1 MGFVKTAEE
10 IKRIQATLAEA
21 HFMSAKLLTVQYLT
35 RPDIVAHVLP
45 PGLEPTDQPVATLL
59 MGHWGRS
66 NVCHAFSGACFY
78 VQARHGDHVG
88 DYCLAMQM
96 SSDAAIIFG
105 RETFGEPK
113 KYGVTRLDREGDKLI
128 GSVTRYGQAIIE
140 TEAHMRAPVL
150 NPPTGFTNFHYKFL
164 PKCDGRGL
172 EWDPVLVMASFKTFN
187 ARVESGT
194 ATLKLATTALDPLG
208 EIEIVEMLDAF
219 YTEADTSARCTEL
232 ARVDAEAFLP
242 YAYNKFDD
250 YAIMNNEAQAPW
262 QPLRVA

>member
-1 MGFVKTAEE
+1 MGFVKTPEE
-10 IKRIQATLAEA
+10 IERIQTTLAEP
-21 HFMSAKLLTVQYLT
+21 HFMSAKLLTVRYLT
-35 RPDIVAHVLP
+35 KPDIVAHVLP
-45 PGLEPTDQPVATLL
+45 PGLEPTDEPIATLL

-78 VQARHGDHVG
+78 VQARYGEHVG

-105 RETFGEPK
+105 RETFGKPK
-113 KYGVTRLDREGDKLI
+113 KYAITTLDRDGDKLT

-140 TEAHMRAPVL
+140 AEAKMEAPVA
-150 NPPTGFTNFHYKFL
+150 NPPDGFINFHYKFL
-164 PKCDGRGL
+164 PKCDGQGL
-172 EWDPVLVMASFKTFN
+172 EADPILIMASFKTSN
-187 ARVESGT
+187 AKVESGT
-194 ATLKLATTALDPLG
+194 AKLKLANTPLDPLG

-219 YTEADTSARCTEL
+219 YTEADTVARCTEL
-232 ARVDAEAFLP
+232 TRVDAKAFLP

-250 YAIMNNEAQAPW
+250 YAIMDNEAEAPW